1 MRKPK
6 SVVIDLSIDW
16 GEETEFLTFP
26 NVQQFADYLR
36 FHPDVGEQLGYVPK
50 GPHPGI
56 PYKQPKT
63 VTSQVVKREHSQYNG
78 GKKAAM
84 QFRNEVNGAIERGEM
99 KMPEGWDKDLP

>member
-16 GEETEFLTFP
+16 GEETEFLTFS
-26 NVQQFADYLR
+26 NVQQLADYLR
-36 FHPDVGEQLGYVPK
+36 FHPDIGEQLGYVPK

-63 VTSQVVKREHSQYNG
+63 VTSQIVKREHSQYNG

-84 QFRNEVNGAIERGEM
+84 QFRNEFKAYAKNNNIELR
-99 KMPEGWDKDLP
+99 PDWDKDLP